1 MLSSAYSAQG
11 TQLTWQSSCN
21 HGHCNL
27 ASAYS
32 VAVARHMARKIINR
46 IGYQKNEKRR
56 EEKYPSRIAQHGP

>member
-1 MLSSAYSAQG
+1 MARKII
-11 TQLTWQSSCN
+11 N
-21 HGHCNL
+21 RIHCNL